1 MNSQNLML
9 SGSNVRIKVP
19 KIALMPLD
27 RADGDL
33 KVVLLDAFDQ
43 LMQQKEAKT
52 VENSAGP
59 NRRSSS
65 SKHYNQRKS
74 VISSVIKFYP
84 EAGALFLRETVQFKK
99 SYGLEL
105 IKALSLVLSDKSCSL
120 MVQGIELGKNAGI
133 EDEEVMLLTENL
145 VTLSK
150 KGNLKTLKHLSLSSI
165 GAGASSICS
174 LIKALPQI
182 NLLKSLDLSNNALP
196 FFCVDQ
202 LINSLKIIEDASQ
215 SQKPS

>member
-1 MNSQNLML
+1 M
-9 SGSNVRIKVP
+9 
-19 KIALMPLD
+19 
-27 RADGDL
+27 
-33 KVVLLDAFDQ
+33 
-43 LMQQKEAKT
+43 
-52 VENSAGP
+52 
-59 NRRSSS
+59 
-65 SKHYNQRKS
+65 
-74 VISSVIKFYP
+74 
-84 EAGALFLRETVQFKK
+84 RETVQFKK

-133 EDEEVMLLTENL
+133 EDEEVMLLTQNL

-202 LINSLKIIEDASQ
+202 LINSLKMIEDAS
-215 SQKPS
+215 

>member
-1 MNSQNLML
+1 
-9 SGSNVRIKVP
+9 
-19 KIALMPLD
+19 MPLD

-43 LMQQKEAKT
+43 LMRQKEANT

-59 NRRSSS
+59 DRRSSS

-74 VISSVIKFYP
+74 AISSVIKFYP

-120 MVQGIELGKNAGI
+120 MV
-133 EDEEVMLLTENL
+133 
-145 VTLSK
+145 
-150 KGNLKTLKHLSLSSI
+150 
-165 GAGASSICS
+165 
-174 LIKALPQI
+174 
-182 NLLKSLDLSNNALP
+182 
-196 FFCVDQ
+196 
-202 LINSLKIIEDASQ
+202 
-215 SQKPS
+215 